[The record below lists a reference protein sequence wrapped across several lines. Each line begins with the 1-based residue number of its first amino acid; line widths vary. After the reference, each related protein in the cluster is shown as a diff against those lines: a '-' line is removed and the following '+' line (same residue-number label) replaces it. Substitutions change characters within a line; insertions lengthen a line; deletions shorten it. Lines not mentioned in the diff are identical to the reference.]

1 MAIIWYKKK
10 GYIQKRFKQN
20 SCYKFEI
27 LNSVINS
34 ESCLSYGAAKH
45 HGFED
50 FEKFSCLK
58 TLPFFSAVHSVCL
71 WDDKGPQKMYK
82 ALQDDILDFIRHAQ
96 AVSAFT

>member
-1 MAIIWYKKK
+1 ME
-10 GYIQKRFKQN
+10 QQN
-20 SCYKFEI
+20 TMVLKI
-27 LNSVINS
+27 LKNFHV
-34 ESCLSYGAAKH
+34 
-45 HGFED
+45 
-50 FEKFSCLK
+50 LK